1 MFWTTLYWK
10 FKKIFVKLNI
20 CKARKLQ
27 KKKQCYQSMALCMLK
42 RLGQVQLWGLSVR
55 ATHFLGGSG
64 KVLGKG
70 KGRNFAI
77 VKNEVNR

>member
-1 MFWTTLYWK
+1 M
-10 FKKIFVKLNI
+10 
-20 CKARKLQ
+20 RKLQ

-42 RLGQVQLWGLSVR
+42 SLGQVQLWGLSVR

-64 KVLGKG
+64 KVLGIG